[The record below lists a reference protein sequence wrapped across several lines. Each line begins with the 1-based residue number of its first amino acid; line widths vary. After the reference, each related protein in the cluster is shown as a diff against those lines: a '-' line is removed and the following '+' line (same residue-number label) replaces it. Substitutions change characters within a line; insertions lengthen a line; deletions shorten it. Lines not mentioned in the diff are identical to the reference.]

1 MSSAGLVLSLVV
13 VVLTVAFLALPLI
26 RARRAAASPSE
37 LLHQQQRAQLLNAYE
52 RVLLT
57 IRELDEDFHT
67 GKLSEEVYTSERAVW
82 SEQGVTLLQS
92 LERLNGQPSTRSA
105 EVPRTAEQGTQI
117 DKELDDAVEQVIAN
131 YVKSRRGSG
140 AGR

>member
-13 VVLTVAFLALPLI
+13 IVLTAGVLVLPLI
-26 RARRAAASPSE
+26 RARRAAASPSD
-37 LLHQQQRAQLLNAYE
+37 LLHQQQREQLLNAYE
-52 RVLLT
+52 RVLFA

-92 LERLNGQPSTRSA
+92 LERLNGKSA
-105 EVPRTAEQGTQI
+105 GRMPDAQRMAERGSQI
-117 DKELDDAVEQVIAN
+117 DQELDDAVEQVIAN